1 MQKKLL
7 ILTTATIAV
16 FSINLPKAAA
26 QLGIGTATPAP
37 SAMLDISSTN
47 KGVLLPT
54 MTAAN
59 RAGISAPA
67 TGLLVFQTD
76 GIPGFYYY
84 NGSNWVAV
92 GTNGAVAN
100 NSGYLVGTVTTLAGS
115 GFGGSTDATGTAA
128 SFNNPYSVA
137 VDASGNVYVA
147 DAQNNKIRKVTSAGV
162 VTTFAG
168 SGSAGSTDATGTA
181 ASFNFPTGV
190 AVDAGGNVYVADASS
205 HKIRKITSAGA
216 VTTIAGSGSIGSTDA
231 TGTAASFNYPYGV
244 AVDAAGNVYV
254 ADNSNHK
261 IRKVTAAGVVTT
273 LAGSG
278 SIGSTDATGTA
289 ASFNYP
295 TSVAVD
301 AGGNVYCADNNNHK
315 IRKVTS
321 VGVVTTLAGS
331 GNSGSIDATGTAASF
346 NYPFGVAVDASGNVY
361 VGDQNNQKIRM
372 VTSLGVVTTLAG
384 SGSQGSIN
392 ATGTAA
398 SFYLPSGLAVDASGY
413 IYVGDRGNNKI
424 RKIVGP

>member
-321 VGVVTTLAGS
+321 AGVVTTLAGS